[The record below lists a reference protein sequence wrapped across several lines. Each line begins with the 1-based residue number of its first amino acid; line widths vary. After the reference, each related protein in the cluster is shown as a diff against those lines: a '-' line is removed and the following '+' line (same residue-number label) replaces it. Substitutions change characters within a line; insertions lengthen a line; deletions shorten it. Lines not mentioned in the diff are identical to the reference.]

1 MKKLFQPRTLLFLG
15 LAVLWLRNAPMA
27 VLFPIW
33 AHGDEIGHLDYTM
46 KIGRGRIPRPNEYI
60 EPAVFR
66 LHKGHYDGRY
76 ISPHKHMSFVM
87 PKDLGLAAYSYEAP
101 QPPLPYLIL
110 AAFRFPMKA
119 AGMPLLAQVR
129 GLRLVCLLAVSVGLF
144 VLYRALRRRT
154 DLGLFWYAPLVFIPL
169 LSQDM
174 FHVLNTDVFAFLFG
188 CGVVWAVFR
197 LFERPAAAGR
207 WAVMSAAVILSM
219 WTKATCGFFFA
230 LWPILAI
237 VLVIR
242 TKNERTASGENHGGR
257 ASEKA
262 AGGGENRLEENVRDG
277 AIGDGEGN
285 PGRVNFGFTAE
296 GGGAKK
302 RIAGLAALFFVAA
315 AALSAPWYIRN
326 SVRNSYVFG
335 FQFNEK
341 NDLSYNR
348 YQAPPLRRKEA
359 LEFKNAFG
367 HTLLRGEMTWKGAYL
382 DGFPQ
387 PWNKILTEILFWI
400 IFAVGLFAVFLPVST
415 AAKTSAGPY
424 FVFAAAGAGLILSLF
439 VLHFGWGGIP
449 FYHARYAFAGLYPI
463 LLVFSGG
470 CRRLIPEDRLA
481 LTLPALVLLVY
492 NAAYTYRLVVRVL
505 AP

>member
-1 MKKLFQPRTLLFLG
+1 MAKKLFQPRNLLIAG
-15 LAVLWLRNAPMA
+15 LALLWFRNAPLA

-33 AHGDEIGHLDYTM
+33 AHGDEIGHLDYLM
-46 KIGRGRIPRPNEYI
+46 KIGRGHLPRPDEYI

-66 LHKGHYDGRY
+66 LHKGHYDGRF
-76 ISPHKHMSFVM
+76 ISPDKHMAFVM

-110 AAFRFPMKA
+110 AAFRLPMKA

-129 GLRLVCLLAVSVGLF
+129 GLRLVCLLAVSIGLF
-144 VLYRALRRRT
+144 VLFRALRRRT
-154 DLGLFWYAPLVFIPL
+154 DLGLFWYAPLLFIPL

-188 CGVVWAVFR
+188 CGVFWAAMR

-207 WAVMSAAVILSM
+207 WAVLSAAVVLAM

-230 LWPILAI
+230 LWPILAV
-237 VLVIR
+237 VLVR
-242 TKNERTASGENHGGR
+242 AAPKGKERR
-257 ASEKA
+257 
-262 AGGGENRLEENVRDG
+262 
-277 AIGDGEGN
+277 
-285 PGRVNFGFTAE
+285 
-296 GGGAKK
+296 
-302 RIAGLAALFFVAA
+302 RIAVLAAAFFAA
-315 AALSAPWYIRN
+315 AVALSAPWYVAN

-348 YQAPPLRRKEA
+348 YQAPPLRRKDV

-367 HTLLRGEMTWKGAYL
+367 HTLLRGELTWKGAWL
-382 DGFPQ
+382 DGLPQ

-400 IFAVGLFAVFLPVST
+400 IFAVGLFTVFLPVST
-415 AAKTSAGPY
+415 AAKTSTGPY
-424 FVFAAAGAGLILSLF
+424 FVFAAAGAGVILSLF
-439 VLHFGWGGIP
+439 VLHFTWGGIP

-463 LLVFSGG
+463 LLDFRRGMPAPDSRRPDRSRPSGLG
-470 CRRLIPEDRLA
+470 SPGIQRGVHLPRCRPGHGPQLKKWPVRDR
-481 LTLPALVLLVY
+481 P
-492 NAAYTYRLVVRVL
+492 
-505 AP
+505 